1 MNRAYLPE
9 IFLDEEWKNIGTRNK
24 LRYYKRN
31 EEGVMK
37 ISVLCIG
44 DELLRGSTT
53 NTNLAKIG
61 QLLGAAAM
69 FPLMEMAVKDTGDSI
84 IDGLDV
90 LLSRS
95 DIIISTGGLGP
106 TSDDV
111 TKTVVAEYFGL
122 KLIKNAKVADRIKSF
137 WSARRLGKMPSSV
150 LNQALVPDGAQI
162 LENRTGTAPGL
173 IVKNKK
179 SGKTIIMLPGPPHE
193 MTPMFEEFVVPYLK
207 SVSKERLHT
216 ELIYVSGIP
225 ESCVEEKA
233 APIISSEPELS
244 IAYCASPESIKVFLS
259 SKNAK
264 LVSEKMNEIR
274 KALKEHL
281 LLPGA
286 RSIAEDIY
294 FLLKKRKYKLGV
306 SESCTGGLIASAIT
320 DIPGSSEVFSGS
332 AVVYSNDWKLKVL
345 GIRKTTLEKYG
356 AVSSQCAREM
366 ADNICI
372 KYGADAGIAVTGIAG
387 PAGGTELK
395 PVGLVFIATRYE
407 GKAFVEQYKFP
418 GTRDMVRRRA
428 VSSALNQLRRQILK

>member
-1 MNRAYLPE
+1 MR
-9 IFLDEEWKNIGTRNK
+9 
-24 LRYYKRN
+24 
-31 EEGVMK
+31 

-84 IDGLDV
+84 IDALNV

-122 KLIKNAKVADRIKSF
+122 KLKKNAKVADRIKSF

-150 LNQALVPDGAQI
+150 LNQALVPQGAQI
-162 LENRTGTAPGL
+162 LENSTGTAPGL
-173 IVKNKK
+173 IVKKKK
-179 SGKTIIMLPGPPHE
+179 SGKTVIMLPGPPHE
-193 MTPMFEEFVVPYLK
+193 MTPMFEEFVIPYLK
-207 SVSKERLHT
+207 SVSKERLYT

-233 APIISSEPELS
+233 APLVLSEPELS

-264 LVSEKMNEIR
+264 LVAEKMKGIKE
-274 KALKEHL
+274 ALKEFL
-281 LLPGA
+281 LSPGSS
-286 RSIAEDIY
+286 SIAEDIY
-294 FLLKKRKYKLGV
+294 FLLKKRKYKLGIA
-306 SESCTGGLIASAIT
+306 ESCTGGMIAAAMT
-320 DIPGSSEVFSGS
+320 DIPGSSEIFSGS
-332 AVVYSNDWKLKVL
+332 AVVYSNQWKVKVL
-345 GIRKTTLEKYG
+345 GVGKITLEKYG
-356 AVSSQCAREM
+356 AVSSQCAEEM
-366 ADNICI
+366 ADNVCI
-372 KYGADAGIAVTGIAG
+372 KYNADAAIAVTGIAG
-387 PAGGTELK
+387 PAGGTKLK

-407 GKAFVEQYKFP
+407 RKTVVEQYKFP

-428 VSSALNQLRRQILK
+428 VSSALNQLRRQIMGRD

>member
-1 MNRAYLPE
+1 
-9 IFLDEEWKNIGTRNK
+9 
-24 LRYYKRN
+24 
-31 EEGVMK
+31 MK
-37 ISVLCIG
+37 ISLLCIG

-61 QLLGAAAM
+61 QSLGAAAL
-69 FPLMEMAVKDTGDSI
+69 FPVMEMAVKDAGDSI
-84 IDGLDV
+84 VDGLDV
-90 LLSRS
+90 LFARS

-122 KLIKNAKVADRIKSF
+122 KLKNNAKVAEKIKSF

-150 LNQALVPDGAQI
+150 LNQALVPEGAQI

-173 IVKNKK
+173 MVKDVK

-193 MTPMFEEFVVPYLK
+193 MAPMFEEFVLPYLK
-207 SVSKERLHT
+207 SVSKDRLYT
-216 ELIYVSGIP
+216 EVIYVSGLP
-225 ESCVEEKA
+225 ESCVEEIA
-233 APIISSEPELS
+233 APLVSSEPELS

-259 SKNAK
+259 GKKSK
-264 LVSEKMNEIR
+264 LVAAKMKNIKE
-274 KALKEHL
+274 ALKEFL
-281 LLPGA
+281 LSPGS

-306 SESCTGGLIASAIT
+306 AESCTGGMIAAAIT
-320 DIPGSSEVFSGS
+320 DIPGSSEIFSGS
-332 AVVYSNDWKLKVL
+332 AVVYSNDWKVKVL
-345 GIRKTTLEKYG
+345 GIGKATLEKYG

-366 ADNICI
+366 VDNVCV
-372 KYGADAGIAVTGIAG
+372 KYDADAGIAVTGIAG

-395 PVGLVFIATRYE
+395 PVGLVFIATRFF
-407 GKAFVEQYKFP
+407 GKTVVEQYNFP
-418 GTRDMVRRRA
+418 GTRDMVRRRS